1 MKGEKKLEPFHHT
14 FQMSPPATTHTDGRV
29 IRNSDELLNLE
40 LVPGTWYTGATPNV
54 DGCESVDRCESAES
68 DGSDSDSNF
77 GEGEHHRR
85 RASGV
90 LQARTHPHPAP
101 SSEQSQFPFPVIIVP
116 SALVEASI
124 APESSAVL
132 PPGTPDE
139 TVVTPHGSGTGT
151 NGVQVGAKR
160 TSREQEEWRAQ
171 MKQKREECK
180 LHSSKGAI
188 VALTRTEEGY
198 RLPSGK
204 QLSCLPDA
212 GYNAMKT
219 LAFEEASLQMLRKLS
234 IPELGNVREASW
246 ASFSKAL
253 ITLKYPFK
261 LVEVTSQFRVKGG
274 LMLNLLTAPSGV
286 YLVGLCVIVDGK
298 QNKHCV
304 MLSTIAEKHA
314 PFGKLIDN
322 HSAMKPVYLEEKDR
336 HNKTSA
342 KTAWKKFVGQNPA
355 VHNASFTVDPAD
367 VYALVSI

>member
-1 MKGEKKLEPFHHT
+1 MMINAMEASATRYTRKEAAAPNEARIPAEETPGSPTSVHST
-14 FQMSPPATTHTDGRV
+14 FFVQTEYSKAQ
-29 IRNSDELLNLE
+29 NL
-40 LVPGTWYTGATPNV
+40 GISTIGW
-54 DGCESVDRCESAES
+54 
-68 DGSDSDSNF
+68 
-77 GEGEHHRR
+77 EHHRR

-212 GYNAMKT
+212 GYNAVKT
-219 LAFEEASLQMLRKLS
+219 LAFEEASLQKLRKLS

-261 LVEVTSQFRVKGG
+261 LVEATSQFRVKGG

-304 MLSTIAEKHA
+304 MLSTIAEEHA